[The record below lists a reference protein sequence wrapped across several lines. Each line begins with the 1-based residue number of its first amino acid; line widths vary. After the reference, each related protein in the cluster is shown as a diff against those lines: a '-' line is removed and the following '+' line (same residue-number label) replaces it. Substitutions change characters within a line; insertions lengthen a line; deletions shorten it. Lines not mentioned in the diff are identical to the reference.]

1 MKYTLVNKNKLIPSI
16 IIFTSEK
23 SAIRELI
30 EITNNYNNQT
40 LFKNVYIYASDYN
53 EETEYIIFN
62 QNNNIVKKKLSNND
76 DYLTFFNIDNLYN
89 KINLIINPKYNNKNI
104 VINEHNQIN
113 EDDKHNQKD
122 KDDKDDLNT
131 EKDKIKKSC
140 EEIFA
145 IYNTELSKIKKIEN
159 NIKNL
164 EKKEDKLNN
173 KIMNQSIDS
182 VNKLYLDYKTF
193 LKIKE
198 KFNNNSEKFSIPEL
212 FIKKYMYFN
221 ELLLNSDYN
230 TVFDKLKTLNIN
242 EPNDYLLNKDII
254 IFSKKYMLDSKTLNC
269 SFDHDWDDL
278 TSDTEGIVKP
288 KGWSSR
294 T

>member
-1 MKYTLVNKNKLIPSI
+1 MKYILVNKNKLIPNI
-16 IIFTSEK
+16 INFTSEK

-30 EITNNYNNQT
+30 EITNNYNNPT
-40 LFKNVYIYASDYN
+40 LFKNVYIYVSDYN

-62 QNNNIVKKKLSNND
+62 QNNNIVKKNLSNNNN
-76 DYLTFFNIDNLYN
+76 YLTFFTIDSLYN
-89 KINLIINPKYNNKNI
+89 ETHLIINPKNNTKNI
-104 VINEHNQIN
+104 IINENKQDLNN
-113 EDDKHNQKD
+113 EDNNQN
-122 KDDKDDLNT
+122 L

-145 IYNTELSKIKKIEN
+145 MYNTELSKIKKIEN
-159 NIKNL
+159 NLKNL

-173 KIMNQSIDS
+173 RIINQNIDS

-198 KFNNNSEKFSIPEL
+198 KITDNSNKFTIPEL

-221 ELLLNSDYN
+221 ELIFNPDYN
-230 TVFDKLKTLNIN
+230 IIFDKLKNIN
-242 EPNDYLLNKDII
+242 IDVPNDYLSDKDII
-254 IFSKKYMLDSKTLNC
+254 LLSKKYLLDSKNLNC
-269 SFDHDWDDL
+269 SFDHNWDDL
-278 TSDTEGIVKP
+278 TADTEGIIKP
-288 KGWSSR
+288 KGWSAR